1 MKNTLTSNQ
10 NATRRGTV
18 LILVLIVVAALTL
31 GAYTFSELMISEIEA
46 TSMYGR
52 QAESRAF
59 AESGLELAAATI
71 GAPESSSDEFSYNN
85 PARFQA
91 QLMREGESERG
102 QGYFAVVA
110 AIESASGNGGI
121 RFGLMDESGRINLNA
136 IVAREMSDEDT
147 RGMLMYLPNMTEE
160 LADAILDSIDED
172 TSIREFG
179 VESDYYLDQDPP
191 HAAKDGPL
199 ESLEELLLVAGVT
212 PDLLYGEDTN
222 RNGLLDPN
230 ENDGDASLPLDNADG
245 ILNPGWAAYLT
256 VDAKELNKRLDG
268 SEKINVN
275 NGVLTDLYD
284 MLLEEFDEDVA
295 RFVVAFRLNGPYEP
309 LFTDEDSDLI
319 AALNSATN
327 GATLSDAEAETAN
340 AEAVNRATQ
349 GIVSDIA
356 EGVANAV
363 AGGGG
368 TVTRGGMDLSK
379 GAAGDLVSIYE
390 MIGARVEIAIDGQ
403 LVLLDSPWANN
414 SGDMESYLPDILDRL
429 TTLDESSIPGRI
441 NVNQARLETLLGIPN
456 MTEAAAVAISQ
467 NSMMDDT
474 SPIRATAGWML
485 SQGIVDIPTMV
496 TLDRYVTGRG
506 QVYRAQVLGYFGEG
520 GGYTRLEA
528 TIDATEYPARILS
541 VSDLTELGRGYTS
554 EQLSGASS
562 K

>member
-1 MKNTLTSNQ
+1 
-10 NATRRGTV
+10 
-18 LILVLIVVAALTL
+18 
-31 GAYTFSELMISEIEA
+31 MISEIEA

-160 LADAILDSIDED
+160 LADAILDYIDED

>member
-160 LADAILDSIDED
+160 LADAILDYIDED

-179 VESDYYLDQDPP
+179 VERDYYLDQDPP

-390 MIGARVEIAIDGQ
+390 MIGAQVEIAIDGQ

-554 EQLSGASS
+554 QQLSGASQ
-562 K
+562 

>member
-1 MKNTLTSNQ
+1 MKNTLTSRQ
-10 NATRRGTV
+10 NETRRGTV
-18 LILVLIVVAALTL
+18 LILVLVVVATLTL
-31 GAYTFSELMISEIEA
+31 GAYTFSEMMISEEEA

-59 AESGLELAAATI
+59 AESGLELAAAAI
-71 GAPESSSDEFSYNN
+71 AAPESSNDEFSYNN
-85 PARFQA
+85 RERFQA
-91 QLMREGESERG
+91 QLMREGETERG

-110 AIESASGNGGI
+110 PVESGTASSAI

-136 IVAREMSDEDT
+136 IVAFEMGDEDT
-147 RGMLMYLPNMTEE
+147 RNMLLHLPNMTEE
-160 LADAILDSIDED
+160 LADAILDYIDD
-172 TSIREFG
+172 NTSIREFG

-199 ESLEELLLVAGVT
+199 QNIEELLLVAGVT
-212 PDLLYGEDTN
+212 TDLLYGEDAN

-230 ENDGDASLPLDNADG
+230 EDDGDASMPLDDADG

-256 VDAKELNKRLDG
+256 VHAKELNTRLDG

-284 MLLEEFDEDVA
+284 ALFDEFDEDVA

-309 LFTDEDSDLI
+309 LFSDEDSDLI
-319 AALNSATN
+319 AAIDSATT
-327 GATLSDAEAETAN
+327 GATVSDGDAETAN

-368 TVTRGGMDLSK
+368 TVTRDGMDLSK
-379 GAAGDLVSIYE
+379 GANHDLVSIYE
-390 MIGARVEIAIDGQ
+390 MIGAQVEIEIDGQ
-403 LVLLDSPWANN
+403 LLLLDSPWSANP
-414 SGDMESYLPDILDRL
+414 GDMESYLPDILDRL

-456 MTEAAAVAISQ
+456 MTESVAVAISQ
-467 NSMMDDT
+467 TSMMDDT
-474 SPIRATAGWML
+474 SPIRATAGWL
-485 SQGIVDIPTMV
+485 VSQGIVDIPTMV
-496 TLDRYVTGRG
+496 TLDRFVTGRG
-506 QVYRAQVLGYFGEG
+506 QVYRAQVIGYFGEG

-528 TIDATEYPARILS
+528 TIDATEYPAKILS

-554 EQLSGASS
+554 EQLSGASE
-562 K
+562 

>member
-1 MKNTLTSNQ
+1 MKNTFTPDRNT
-10 NATRRGTV
+10 TRRGTV

-110 AIESASGNGGI
+110 AIESASGNSGI

-136 IVAREMSDEDT
+136 IVAMEMSDEDT
-147 RGMLMYLPNMTEE
+147 RGMLMNLPNMTEE
-160 LADAILDSIDED
+160 LADAILDYIDED

-199 ESLEELLLVAGVT
+199 ESLEELLLVAGVN

-230 ENDGDASLPLDNADG
+230 ENDGDASMPLDNADG

-319 AALNSATN
+319 AALNSATT
-327 GATLSDAEAETAN
+327 GATLSDSEAETAN

-349 GIVSDIA
+349 GIVADIA

-368 TVTRGGMDLSK
+368 TVTRDGMDLSK
-379 GAAGDLVSIYE
+379 GAAHDLVSIYE
-390 MIGARVEIAIDGQ
+390 MIGAQVEIAIDGQ

-429 TTLDESSIPGRI
+429 TALDESSIPGRI

-541 VSDLTELGRGYTS
+541 VSDLTELGRGYTR
-554 EQLSGASS
+554 EQLSGASQ
-562 K
+562 

>member
-160 LADAILDSIDED
+160 LADAILDYIDED

-349 GIVSDIA
+349 GVVADIA

-368 TVTRGGMDLSK
+368 TVTRDGMDLSK

-390 MIGARVEIAIDGQ
+390 MIGAQVEIAIDGQ

-554 EQLSGASS
+554 QQLSGASQ
-562 K
+562 

>member
-160 LADAILDSIDED
+160 LADAILDYIDED

-554 EQLSGASS
+554 QQLSGASQ
-562 K
+562 

>member
-1 MKNTLTSNQ
+1 MKNTLTSNR

-71 GAPESSSDEFSYNN
+71 GAPESSNDEFSYNN
-85 PARFQA
+85 PERFQA
-91 QLMREGESERG
+91 QLMREGETERG

-110 AIESASGNGGI
+110 AVESGSGKGGI

-136 IVAREMSDEDT
+136 IVAMEMGDEDT
-147 RGMLMYLPNMTEE
+147 RNMLMYLPNMTEE
-160 LADAILDSIDED
+160 LADAILDYIDED

-179 VESDYYLDQDPP
+179 VENDYYLDQDPP
-191 HAAKDGPL
+191 HTAKDRPL
-199 ESLEELLLVAGVT
+199 ESLEELLLVAGVV
-212 PDLLYGEDTN
+212 PELLYGEDAN

-230 ENDGDASLPLDNADG
+230 ENDGDASMPLDDADG
-245 ILNPGWAAYLT
+245 ILNPGWVAYLT
-256 VDAKELNKRLDG
+256 VDAKELNTRLDG

-275 NGVLTDLYD
+275 DGVLTDLYD
-284 MLLEEFDEDVA
+284 ALFDEFDEDIA

-319 AALNSATN
+319 AAIDSATT

-368 TVTRGGMDLSK
+368 AVTRDGMDLSK
-379 GAAGDLVSIYE
+379 GANHDLVSIYE
-390 MIGARVEIAIDGQ
+390 MIGAQVEIEIDGQ
-403 LVLLDSPWANN
+403 VLLLDSPWSAN

-429 TTLDESSIPGRI
+429 TALDESSIPGRI

-456 MTEAAAVAISQ
+456 MTESAAVAISQ
-467 NSMMDDT
+467 ASMMDDT

-496 TLDRYVTGRG
+496 TLDRFVTGRG

-528 TIDATEYPARILS
+528 TIDATEYPAKILS
-541 VSDLTELGRGYTS
+541 VSDLTEIGRGYTS

-562 K
+562 N